1 MAKKTCNILL
11 VILLAFAVD
20 VCAADFR
27 SVSDTI
33 IPKTQTQA
41 DTIKQETQAQKSTA
55 KPEKKKKTV
64 SRTSKR
70 VTFESFDQY
79 YARALKYYNNRQW
92 LSAAGLFEELYP
104 LSLGTPRAD
113 TILFL
118 FAHSYYMNG
127 DYQALIRLSESMI
140 PPGSAYLL
148 NAAISVVLYIFG
160 AGFLIFIFNTIKR
173 SGAVYGNLLDG
184 FGLAGKLILLAL
196 LQGLFIFLW
205 SLLLVI
211 PGIIAAYRYRMAKFL
226 LLDDPSR
233 GVTDCIRASKQ
244 MMYGHKWECFVLDL
258 SFIGWWLLTAIPYVG
273 YAVMVWTTPYINTT
287 YVLYYMALAGK
298 PVIVGPAPSEP
309 TYM

>member
-1 MAKKTCNILL
+1 MYTDRRLLKSNAK
-11 VILLAFAVD
+11 
-20 VCAADFR
+20 
-27 SVSDTI
+27 TI
-33 IPKTQTQA
+33 IK
-41 DTIKQETQAQKSTA
+41 TA
-55 KPEKKKKTV
+55 KPSLLTAALIFLAV
-64 SRTSKR
+64 YLLLNMLQSAVLGVNISYDDMR
-70 VTFESFDQY
+70 QY
-79 YARALKYYNNRQW
+79 MN
-92 LSAAGLFEELYP
+92 
-104 LSLGTPRAD
+104 
-113 TILFL
+113 
-118 FAHSYYMNG
+118 YYMNG
-127 DYQALIRLSESMI
+127 DYQALIRMSESMM
-140 PPGSAYLL
+140 PPNTAYLL
-148 NAAISVVLYIFG
+148 NALISAVLYIFG

-226 LLDDPSR
+226 LLDDPDR
-233 GVTDCIRASKQ
+233 GVTDCIRMSKQ
-244 MMYGHKWECFVLDL
+244 MMKGHKWECFVLDL